1 MSVPAEGWTAVTA
14 KAQPPV
20 AVMMNIVAV
29 GVACE
34 NRKLTEARSW
44 IEEAARVVG
53 VMALVAVL
61 AILRRRDYSNY
72 IT

>member
-1 MSVPAEGWTAVTA
+1 
-14 KAQPPV
+14 
-20 AVMMNIVAV
+20 MNIVAV